1 MLQRNSTKGSGVQL
15 NITLDNIIQST
26 GCSNKVAEV
35 WLPYFNSILN
45 NFEINTPKRIAAFL
59 SQIGH
64 ESGHL
69 EFLEENLNY
78 SADGLANTWPNR
90 YAKKALNGL
99 YAKNSVGRYLPSD
112 LALKI
117 ARKPVLIASDCYANR
132 MGNGSAESKE
142 GWKFRGR
149 GLIQVTGKS
158 NYAQLTLKTGVD
170 FISNPDLLKEPAY
183 ALISACWFWKSN
195 NLNRFADKQ
204 DIIGLTKAINGGD
217 KGLLHRKELYKKALE
232 ALTK

>member
-1 MLQRNSTKGSGVQL
+1 MLQMQELQIKHLTEL
-15 NITLDNIIQST
+15 
-26 GCSNKVAEV
+26 GCSEKVATL
-35 WLPYFNSILN
+35 WLPYFNSILK
-45 NFEINTPKRIAAFL
+45 NFGIDTTLRVSAFL
-59 SQIGH
+59 SQVLH
-64 ESGHL
+64 ESGYL
-69 EFLEENLNY
+69 LALEENLNY
-78 SADGLANTWPNR
+78 SADGLANTWPKR

-112 LALKI
+112 LAIKI
-117 ARKPVLIASDCYANR
+117 TRKPVLIASDCYANR

-158 NYAQLTLKTGVD
+158 NYAQLTLETGVD